1 MFVTGKPKIWLRL
14 EGLFLFAATIIIFS
28 HLKQHWW
35 LFIALLFVPDIFMI
49 GYIKNTKWGALS
61 YNLGHSYLAP
71 FTLILI
77 SWLNKNYLGI
87 AIGVIW
93 IAHIGMDRA
102 MGYGLK
108 YDENFKSTH
117 LGSLK

>member
-1 MFVTGKPKIWLRL
+1 
-14 EGLFLFAATIIIFS
+14 
-28 HLKQHWW
+28 
-35 LFIALLFVPDIFMI
+35 VPDIFMI